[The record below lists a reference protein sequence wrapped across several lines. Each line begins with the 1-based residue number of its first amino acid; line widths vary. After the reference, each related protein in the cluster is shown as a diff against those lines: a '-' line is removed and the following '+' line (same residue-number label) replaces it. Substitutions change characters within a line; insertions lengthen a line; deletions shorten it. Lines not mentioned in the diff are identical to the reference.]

1 MWVLFYPHGTELIFK
16 THSLCPHPRKRVQT
30 SSCPSISNK
39 YRKDLKWAEL
49 WGSGAGPTSISYS
62 CWWPGAEGKLS
73 IEYCI
78 QLLATR
84 GGCVFYG
91 ELFLRL
97 AVCSVSSPSVL
108 FLARPRSGP
117 AQAETPACTP
127 ATGGTAVVRHNI
139 ISVAEREGKACMAV
153 LPSVYAPHGFKHRAP
168 VQRTSIFM
176 IKTCK
181 SCPPPS
187 FYCQEMKCDR
197 AETLWQSGHAQSKW
211 EGGICGVFS
220 PHSWTVNAF
229 MLTLV
234 SLRNHD

>member
-1 MWVLFYPHGTELIFK
+1 MLRGNSQFNIVFSF
-16 THSLCPHPRKRVQT
+16 
-30 SSCPSISNK
+30 
-39 YRKDLKWAEL
+39 
-49 WGSGAGPTSISYS
+49 
-62 CWWPGAEGKLS
+62 
-73 IEYCI
+73 
-78 QLLATR
+78 LATR
-84 GGCVFYG
+84 GKGWGGGWGGCVFYG

-139 ISVAEREGKACMAV
+139 ISVAEREGKACVAV

-181 SCPPPS
+181 SCPPPPS
-187 FYCQEMKCDR
+187 FYCQEMKRDR
-197 AETLWQSGHAQSKW
+197 AETLWQSGHTRSKW
-211 EGGICGVFS
+211 GLG
-220 PHSWTVNAF
+220 
-229 MLTLV
+229 
-234 SLRNHD
+234 